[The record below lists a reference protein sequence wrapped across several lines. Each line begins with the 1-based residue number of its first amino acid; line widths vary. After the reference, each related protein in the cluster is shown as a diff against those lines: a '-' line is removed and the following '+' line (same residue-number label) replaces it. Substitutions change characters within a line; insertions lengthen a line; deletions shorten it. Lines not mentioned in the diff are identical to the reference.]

1 MVPDGGVGEGT
12 DGAEGICRPMEGATV
27 STDKILLKAPTKKYT
42 WRDPWR
48 WPHMWQRMALLDIS
62 GRRGLGPEGVQYPN
76 VWECQDRKMGVDG
89 WVEEHTHRGRAEGG
103 RNREVSEGRPG
114 K

>member
-1 MVPDGGVGEGT
+1 VVGCPGVG
-12 DGAEGICRPMEGATV
+12 
-27 STDKILLKAPTKKYT
+27 
-42 WRDPWR
+42 
-48 WPHMWQRMALLDIS
+48 
-62 GRRGLGPEGVQYPN
+62 
-76 VWECQDRKMGVDG
+76 ECQDRKLGVDG